1 MRAYR
6 SMSDYLLQAL
16 AQDTVNALRDA
27 PTDRYLKRQL
37 RLIGKVQ
44 AERRRVL
51 DFYASKYN
59 PNY

>member
-6 SMSDYLLQAL
+6 TMSDYLLAAWARDTAHAL
-16 AQDTVNALRDA
+16 QDQ
-27 PTDRYLKRQL
+27 PTNRYLKRQL

-44 AERRRVL
+44 DERRKVL
-51 DFYASKYN
+51 DYYASKYN

>member
-1 MRAYR
+1 
-6 SMSDYLLQAL
+6 MSDYLLQAL

>member
-27 PTDRYLKRQL
+27 PKDRYLKRQL
-37 RLIGKVQ
+37 RLIGKEQ
-44 AERRRVL
+44 TRRRRVL
-51 DFYASKYN
+51 DFYASKYAN
-59 PNY
+59 R